1 MDTGRDVH
9 TMWVTSLEMVI
20 LYCGFKKSVWADLL
34 ASSPDFTL
42 GALSSALKLPS
53 RLAFSTWIT
62 TLEQLIIL
70 HLSCRLLLLVFILF
84 C

>member
-20 LYCGFKKSVWADLL
+20 LYCGFEKSVWGDLL
-34 ASSPDFTL
+34 ALSPDFTL

-53 RLAFSTWIT
+53 RLTFLYMDYHVRAVNHFAAFM
-62 TLEQLIIL
+62 
-70 HLSCRLLLLVFILF
+70 
-84 C
+84 